1 MTMTEGFSISLQEQ
15 TGNQVAKA
23 LVLKEC
29 RHPAITR
36 GSLSGVMA
44 DAQS

>member
-15 TGNQVAKA
+15 TGNQVAKEH
-23 LVLKEC
+23 VLKEC

-44 DAQS
+44 NAQS